1 MITLEEKLKQF
12 TSEEQ
17 EQIYSRAEEMK
28 KEVLILK
35 AVCKA
40 TGISQEELA
49 DSLELSQSYVSRLE
63 RRSNVTIN
71 TILAVVKALEGSI
84 DITINLPER
93 EPVKFSQIETML
105 SSNELRT
112 QNRESV

>member
-1 MITLEEKLKQF
+1 MITLEAKLKQF
-12 TSEEQ
+12 TPEER
-17 EQIYSRAEEMK
+17 EQIYTRAEEIK

-35 AVCKA
+35 AVREA

-49 DSLELSQSYVSRLE
+49 DRLELSQSYVSRLE

-71 TILAVVKALEGSI
+71 TILAVVKALGGSI

-105 SSNELRT
+105 GSNELRT
-112 QNRESV
+112 RNND

>member
-17 EQIYSRAEEMK
+17 EQIYARAEEMK

-35 AVCKA
+35 AVSEA

-49 DSLELSQSYVSRLE
+49 DRLELSQFYAQLE

-71 TILAVVKALEGSI
+71 TILAVVKALGGSV
-84 DITINLPER
+84 DITINLPEH

-105 SSNELRT
+105 GSN
-112 QNRESV
+112 